1 MDAPSDLIVD
11 VARAADPARAA
22 TVTRRLETLG
32 STGAAQSPDFANA
45 LTAAGSL
52 PSARPNV
59 AGASRL
65 LSAAAPPAVASR
77 ADKARVQF
85 EATLLNSFVSEM
97 MPNEDSSVYG
107 GGYAGDMW
115 RSLLSEKVAD
125 QIAKS
130 GALHLASRLFDNGHS
145 PALEKLK
152 SPQDASAAT
161 SAASVTSGDNLS
173 LPVGQSVRDGA
184 YVFGRNETL

>member
-1 MDAPSDLIVD
+1 MDSSSDLIVD
-11 VARAADPARAA
+11 VARAADPQRAAAMAQRLAALNASADPQAFVDALSSATPSAPANFEPAVDARVSLADPAQAGSARAA
-22 TVTRRLETLG
+22 
-32 STGAAQSPDFANA
+32 
-45 LTAAGSL
+45 
-52 PSARPNV
+52 
-59 AGASRL
+59 
-65 LSAAAPPAVASR
+65 
-77 ADKARVQF
+77 KARQQF
-85 EATLLNSFVSEM
+85 EASLLNSFISEM
-97 MPNEDSSVYG
+97 MPKDTSSAFG

>member
-1 MDAPSDLIVD
+1 MPKDTS
-11 VARAADPARAA
+11 
-22 TVTRRLETLG
+22 
-32 STGAAQSPDFANA
+32 
-45 LTAAGSL
+45 
-52 PSARPNV
+52 SA
-59 AGASRL
+59 
-65 LSAAAPPAVASR
+65 
-77 ADKARVQF
+77 F
-85 EATLLNSFVSEM
+85 
-97 MPNEDSSVYG
+97 G

-125 QIAKS
+125 PDRQVGRVAS
-130 GALHLASRLFDNGHS
+130 GLATVRQRQLAG
-145 PALEKLK
+145 ARKVK